1 MHKLEYDSKLIES
14 SNKTPYPLIE
24 RIEYKEKPVFRE
36 RTNFQLMT
44 RIEYL
49 ILVGIVVIFC
59 LIGLLIGRGQ
69 A

>member
-1 MHKLEYDSKLIES
+1 MQRLEYDSKEIES
-14 SNKTPYPLIE
+14 SNKTPLIE
-24 RIEYKEKPVFRE
+24 RIEYKYKPVFYE
-36 RTNFQLMT
+36 KQSYQLMS

-69 A
+69 I